1 MTFKTTVR
9 LSTQNRENIK
19 KLKKVTR
26 IETGTPTSE
35 AKIINTAISEF
46 FKNNTVEQD
55 KQDYTQ
61 QLEVLKCYNLI

>member
-26 IETGTPTSE
+26 IEKGNPITES
-35 AKIINTAISEF
+35 KIINTAIAEF
-46 FKNNTVEQD
+46 FKNNTVEHD

>member
-26 IETGTPTSE
+26 IEKGNPITES
-35 AKIINTAISEF
+35 KIINTAISEF